1 MDYQVVY
8 VSKSTRQ
15 NTKTVA
21 ETIASELGTEASRV
35 SPDLKINKCKLL
47 FLGSGVYIYQPS
59 KDMKLFLENLPQM
72 EGQKVAIFITHGGNK
87 ENAEKWMKTK
97 LEEKGC
103 TVIGTWDCLGQW
115 AIFVRGHP
123 TNEEINSATEFVKEM
138 IDKVN
143 PNQ

>member
-1 MDYQVVY
+1 MDYQVIY
-8 VSKSTRQ
+8 VSKSSRQ
-15 NTKTVA
+15 NTKAIADV
-21 ETIASELGTEASRV
+21 IASELGIEATRV

-47 FLGSGVYIYQPS
+47 FLGSGVYIYQPG

-87 ENAEKWMKTK
+87 EKTEELMKTK

-115 AIFVRGHP
+115 ALFKQGHP
-123 TNEEINSATEFVKEM
+123 TNEEINSAKEFVREM
-138 IDKVN
+138 TEQTSS
-143 PNQ
+143 NQ